1 MCLWRTEQ
9 SVLVGRTGAPGKR
22 PSHGLQKLPN
32 RRAEQKTV
40 SRKNSEKLCCRAAS
54 CRRKSVQD
62 NGNARIELMSHL
74 SKQKHRSAYSCCS
87 SGVGHTILFHNT
99 SCNFHNRRGRQ
110 QSNPAGRSVRHVGT
124 QRSQGVAFAASS
136 GKQRGQAEG
145 RHGGTHQLQQLA
157 SGAFKKVVGLK
168 IDGPAPF
175 RKCEKQ
181 ACVCGNALFHQHRR
195 DLPPL
200 GPDHRSDLPPAPKPT
215 CQGRAN
221 EGHTR
226 ANLVHS

>member
-1 MCLWRTEQ
+1 M
-9 SVLVGRTGAPGKR
+9 
-22 PSHGLQKLPN
+22 PN

-74 SKQKHRSAYSCCS
+74 SKRKHRSAYSCCS
-87 SGVGHTILFHNT
+87 SRVGHAILFHNT

-110 QSNPAGRSVRHVGT
+110 QSNPAGRSVRPVGT
-124 QRSQGVAFAASS
+124 QRSQGVASVASS

-145 RHGGTHQLQQLA
+145 RHGGTHCNNLRAARL
-157 SGAFKKVVGLK
+157 KIVGLK
-168 IDGPAPF
+168 IDGPTPF
-175 RKCEKQ
+175 RKYEKE
-181 ACVCGNALFHQHRR
+181 ACVCSNALFHQHRR

-200 GPDHRSDLPPAPKPT
+200 GPGYRSDLPPAPKPT

-226 ANLVHS
+226 TDLVHS